1 LRNSEFEIRNEWIGE
16 RRLRLLVAIIVWLAA
31 ALGMEALAQDQPV
44 ADQKS
49 GVETAARKK
58 QREENLKAMEER
70 ARATKI
76 RLTGDA
82 KGRADL
88 ITQPLFHYTDEP
100 RRITDATLWGW
111 TFEGR
116 LLAVCKIEK
125 YDIDDPAKKWLYCF
139 GSLASE
145 LIEGEWEWG
154 HTWSAKKPGIE
165 LVRISSAPSPA
176 AGKGAR
182 LRQMKEIAG
191 RFAATII
198 DPKAGT
204 REEMRLLP

>member
-1 LRNSEFEIRNEWIGE
+1 MTTGSFAGKPRRRRTSDRAGIRLLKPCLSGRWQLRNSEFEIRNEWIGE
-16 RRLRLLVAIIVWLAA
+16 RRLRLLGAIIVCLAA

-58 QREENLKAMEER
+58 QREENLKAMQER

-125 YDIDDPAKKWLYCF
+125 YDIDD
-139 GSLASE
+139 
-145 LIEGEWEWG
+145 
-154 HTWSAKKPGIE
+154 
-165 LVRISSAPSPA
+165 
-176 AGKGAR
+176 
-182 LRQMKEIAG
+182 
-191 RFAATII
+191 
-198 DPKAGT
+198 
-204 REEMRLLP
+204 